1 MSNDSRKSLVLVIG
15 ATGTTGRSIIKGL
28 IATKTF
34 RVAALVRPASSTKSA
49 TEELRAS
56 GVEIRLGDV
65 TDGED
70 KLREVLAGVDIIVS
84 GVVAWVLQAQKD
96 VFRAAKAV
104 GVKRV
109 VPCDFATPGERGVR
123 VLHDEKLDIRDYVKE
138 LGIGYTFIDVGW
150 WMQLLLPLPERSTVL
165 WKQKT
170 YEIHHTGTQKVLV
183 TDHRH
188 IGTYVARIIAD
199 PRTLN
204 QAVVIWEDEVAQL
217 QAHEIGERRG
227 GLPEGEEECV
237 LTRAGYEQIPAEEVL
252 KRLEAAKAEV
262 RHNPDDVAAQTLVA
276 WNGYLHSM
284 FFLGENTLENAKRL
298 GYLDA
303 RELYPDV
310 PKHTFEEFAKEYY
323 TLEEPG
329 KLEYSKE

>member
-1 MSNDSRKSLVLVIG
+1 MANVSEKPLVLVIG
-15 ATGTTGRSIIKGL
+15 ATGITGRSIIKGL
-28 IATKTF
+28 VAAKTF
-34 RVAALVRPASSTKSA
+34 RIAALVRPASVPKPA

-70 KLREVLAGVDIIVS
+70 KLKAVLAGVDIIVS

-109 VPCDFATPGERGVR
+109 VPCDFATPGERGIR

-150 WMQLLLPLPERSTVL
+150 WMQLLLPLPERSTLL
-165 WKQKT
+165 WKQNT

-188 IGTYVARIIAD
+188 IGTYVARVIAD
-199 PRTLN
+199 PRTLG
-204 QAVVIWEDEVAQL
+204 QAVIIWEDEVTQL
-217 QAHEIGERRG
+217 QAHEIGERAS
-227 GLPEGEEECV
+227 GEEDSLKAKRIYV
-237 LTRAGYEQIPAEEVL
+237 PAEEVL
-252 KRLEAAKAEV
+252 KRLEAAKTEV
-262 RHNPDDVAAQTLVA
+262 RRNPDDVAAQTLVA
-276 WNGYLHSM
+276 WNEYLNSM
-284 FFLGENTLENAKRL
+284 FLLGENTLENAKKL

-310 PKHTFEEFAKEYY
+310 PKHGFEEFAKEFY